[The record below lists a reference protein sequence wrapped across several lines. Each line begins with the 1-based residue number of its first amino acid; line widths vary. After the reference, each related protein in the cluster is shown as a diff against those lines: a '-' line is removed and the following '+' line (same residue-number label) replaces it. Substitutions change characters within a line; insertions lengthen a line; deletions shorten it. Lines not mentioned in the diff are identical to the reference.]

1 MEIDNVSPDINPVM
15 FKLKQKQAR
24 AIKPIR
30 DNIRIGLPLYWR
42 PRMHN
47 IDINN
52 DGMPT
57 QKKNNI
63 NKFDVVLMNSNIEH
77 PNILVMGR
85 ACFLRVPVSEANDLN
100 YLLCFLFFDDGFDV
114 AN

>member
-1 MEIDNVSPDINPVM
+1 
-15 FKLKQKQAR
+15 
-24 AIKPIR
+24 
-30 DNIRIGLPLYWR
+30 
-42 PRMHN
+42 MHN

-77 PNILVMGR
+77 PNVCLTGWLQPMLKNESAVYSQSGVET
-85 ACFLRVPVSEANDLN
+85 FVV
-100 YLLCFLFFDDGFDV
+100 
-114 AN
+114 

>member
-1 MEIDNVSPDINPVM
+1 
-15 FKLKQKQAR
+15 
-24 AIKPIR
+24 
-30 DNIRIGLPLYWR
+30 
-42 PRMHN
+42 MHN

-85 ACFLRVPVSEANDLN
+85 AAFMRVPVSEANDLN
-100 YLLCFLFFDDGFDV
+100 YLLGLVGSHMPV
-114 AN
+114 R

>member
-1 MEIDNVSPDINPVM
+1 
-15 FKLKQKQAR
+15 
-24 AIKPIR
+24 
-30 DNIRIGLPLYWR
+30 
-42 PRMHN
+42 MHN

-77 PNILVMGR
+77 PNTLVMGR
-85 ACFLRVPVSEANDLN
+85 RLRRPSERSERLKLFVRSLLWLYIYNIKINLITEKQPPFLS
-100 YLLCFLFFDDGFDV
+100 
-114 AN
+114 